1 VIGVECVHKVQ
12 SKILLQPKY
21 VTVCVGTGGGLRVCV
36 DCVGVEG
43 VGAYEREREDVCVC
57 VIE

>member
-1 VIGVECVHKVQ
+1 
-12 SKILLQPKY
+12 
-21 VTVCVGTGGGLRVCV
+21 VCV